1 MCGLHC
7 VWFIADGKV
16 MQLNLILIFALPWY
30 IRSIIIH
37 LFNFTLF
44 VVQVRRMILI
54 TTTI

>member
-16 MQLNLILIFALPWY
+16 MQLNLILIFALPWH